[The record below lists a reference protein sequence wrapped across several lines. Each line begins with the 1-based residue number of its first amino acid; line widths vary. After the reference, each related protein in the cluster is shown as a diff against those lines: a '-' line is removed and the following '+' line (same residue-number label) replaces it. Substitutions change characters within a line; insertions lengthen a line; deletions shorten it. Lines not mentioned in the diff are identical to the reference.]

1 MLLQVKVRRVRVV
14 GLNRTKNDIVVE
26 QVKGVLKATTLYE
39 VVISHIHTF
48 LNLISCMQEVYTR
61 NYFTQEKF

>member
-1 MLLQVKVRRVRVV
+1 MLTSCRLTVFVMLLQVKVRRVRVV

-39 VVISHIHTF
+39 VVISHTHAFRT
-48 LNLISCMQEVYTR
+48 
-61 NYFTQEKF
+61 